1 MHIQK
6 IYDYVLR
13 GKIKH
18 IHSAV
23 EAALKD
29 GYDASS
35 LLDAMIGAMDLVGQ
49 RFDSGEI
56 FVPEMLLSA
65 KTMKKGLSLLK
76 PFLGENVNGISE
88 KAIIGTVAGDLHDI
102 GKSLVAM
109 MLESAGFQVIDLG
122 EDVPAESF
130 LLAYEKHP
138 DAKIIACSA
147 LLTTTLPAMER
158 TVAAINAA
166 PWRSQV
172 KVMVGGGPVTQEFA
186 DRIGADAYS
195 SNAAA
200 AAKIAKS
207 FV

>member
-1 MHIQK
+1 MYIQN
-6 IYDYVLR
+6 IYDLVIS
-13 GKIKH
+13 GKNKNINAA
-18 IHSAV
+18 I

-29 GYDASS
+29 GCDASS
-35 LLDAMIGAMDLVGQ
+35 LLNAMISAMDEVGEQ
-49 RFDSGEI
+49 FDSGEI

-65 KTMKKGLSLLK
+65 KTMKKGLSVLG
-76 PFLGENVNGISE
+76 PFLGENADGISG

-109 MLESAGFQVIDLG
+109 MLESSGFQVIDLG

-138 DAKIIACSA
+138 DTKIIACSA
-147 LLTTTLPAMER
+147 LLTTTLPAMES

-166 PWRSQV
+166 LWRSQV

>member
-1 MHIQK
+1 MYIQN
-6 IYDYVLR
+6 IYDLLIS
-13 GKIKH
+13 GKNKNINAA
-18 IHSAV
+18 I

-29 GYDASS
+29 GCDASS
-35 LLDAMIGAMDLVGQ
+35 LLNAMISAMDEVGE

-65 KTMKKGLSLLK
+65 KTMKKGLSVLR
-76 PFLGENVNGISE
+76 PCLGERADGVSG

-109 MLESAGFQVIDLG
+109 MLESSGFQVIDLG

-147 LLTTTLPAMER
+147 LLTTTLPAMES
-158 TVAAINAA
+158 TVAVINAA

>member
-1 MHIQK
+1 MHIQN
-6 IYDYVLR
+6 IYDLVIH
-13 GKIKH
+13 GKNKN
-18 IHSAV
+18 IHNAV
-23 EAALKD
+23 ETALKD
-29 GYDASS
+29 GCDASA
-35 LLDAMIGAMDLVGQ
+35 LLDAMISAMDVVGT

-65 KTMKKGLSLLK
+65 KTMKKGLSVLR
-76 PFLGENVNGISE
+76 PCLGECADGVSG
-88 KAIIGTVAGDLHDI
+88 KVIIGTVAGDLHDI

-109 MLESAGFQVIDLG
+109 MLETAGFEVIDQG

-130 LLAYEKHP
+130 LLAYEKYP

-147 LLTTTLPAMER
+147 LLTTTLPAMES
-158 TVAAINAA
+158 TVSAINSST
-166 PWRSQV
+166 WRSQV

-186 DRIGADAYS
+186 DKIGADAYS